1 MGHISE
7 AWGMALDTVEHL
19 ARAVH
24 AGLELPQLDKAMQ
37 AAIERA
43 ISRRNYHEAERE
55 RLEKGLQHE

>member
-1 MGHISE
+1 
-7 AWGMALDTVEHL
+7 MALDTVEHL
-19 ARAVH
+19 ASAVH